1 MNKIHKICVCTL
13 IFCAYITA
21 SSAQSKLTK
30 LPFGIVIGKTT
41 NEEIE
46 NRGTCVRQVEEHDG
60 RVRCE
65 QYDIAG
71 NFSVLSSQNEV
82 VNKVFF
88 NGAGGNQLPRGW
100 QELGLAFGGQ
110 NSPGTLEIDFRNIIK
125 SNGAKYINTS
135 VFNDGKEEDGI
146 LFKFE
151 IEGLRYEASVVTNKA
166 KPNQLGLRSIT
177 ITETY

>member
-1 MNKIHKICVCTL
+1 MNKINKICVCILVFFVPVITL
-13 IFCAYITA
+13 
-21 SSAQSKLTK
+21 SAQSTLTE
-30 LPFGIVIGKTT
+30 LPFGIIIGKTT

-46 NRGTCVRQVEEHDG
+46 DRGTCVRQVEENDG
-60 RVRCE
+60 AVRCE

-82 VNKVFF
+82 VNKVYFD
-88 NGAGGNQLPRGW
+88 GSAGNQLPRRW

-110 NSPGTLEIDFRNIIK
+110 NNPGTLEIDFRNIVK

-135 VFNDGKEEDGI
+135 VISAGKEEDGI

-151 IEGLRYEASVVTNKA
+151 IEGLRYEAKVITNKA
-166 KPNQLGLRSIT
+166 KPNQLGLGSIT
-177 ITETY
+177 ITEAY

>member
-1 MNKIHKICVCTL
+1 MNKILKNCVCALVLVVPVSTL
-13 IFCAYITA
+13 
-21 SSAQSKLTK
+21 SAQSSLTN
-30 LPFGIVIGKTT
+30 LPFGIVIGQTT

-46 NRGTCVRQVEEHDG
+46 DRGTCVRQVDEKNG
-60 RVRCE
+60 SRCE

-88 NGAGGNQLPRGW
+88 DGAVGNQLPRQW
-100 QELGLAFGGQ
+100 QELGLAFGGP

-125 SNGAKYINTS
+125 ANGAKYIETS
-135 VFNDGKEEDGI
+135 VISEGKEEDGI

-151 IEGLRYEASVVTNKA
+151 IDGLRFEATVITNKA

-177 ITETY
+177 ITEAY